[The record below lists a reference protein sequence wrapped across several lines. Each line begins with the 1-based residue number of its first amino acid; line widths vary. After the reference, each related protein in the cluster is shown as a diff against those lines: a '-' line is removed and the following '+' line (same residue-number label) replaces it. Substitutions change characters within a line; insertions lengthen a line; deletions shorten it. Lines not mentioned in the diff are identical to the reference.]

1 MCEMLK
7 TMSLL
12 KIYYRLHAV
21 CLPWKL
27 LKIPHAMETL
37 LMIFG
42 IVNPSNCH
50 LITSDLDKSQPTI
63 SPLHYFIDLGFI
75 S

>member
-1 MCEMLK
+1 
-7 TMSLL
+7 MSLL
-12 KIYYRLHAV
+12 RIFYGLHVV

-27 LKIPHAMETL
+27 SKIPHAMKTL

-42 IVNPSNCH
+42 SFNPLNFH
-50 LITSDLDKSQPTI
+50 LITFDLDKSQTTI

-75 S
+75 SYKEYL